1 MAKETSEFEI
11 DTTQEAVQEF
21 TGQTKNYQT
30 SLDRDLM
37 ERPGQEAGQ
46 EPVSGEPA
54 EAEPDNE
61 TEVDEDRQPEDVRDS
76 DDEEEL
82 GELEV
87 ETPESGDQRPRGS
100 IQRGRRARRGK
111 GRNQQQAPQFHA
123 DRDNDQAASNESHAP
138 AENQDG
144 ETGSE
149 ASGDE
154 PEEPDGTGETKP
166 NYDQDL
172 SGAVAG
178 TPGGGEAVQQPDAT
192 GAEGDDAAGETKPN
206 QDPYVSSAV
215 AGTPGD
221 GEAVQQPDATGA
233 EVGDAAGE
241 TKPNQNQE
249 EQNQDQAEQ
258 NQNQEELSQA
268 DRNRRNFLRQMWG
281 TSWEAVLGAATKAQ
295 MWWQRDPEKP
305 GKAKYGAVLGA
316 AAVCYAAYKAPEI
329 IDAVQGGEATAGSPV
344 GESGGIPVNPGESA
358 PEAAPDAAGGQAGGT
373 LEEVAPE
380 ARARF
385 GELAGDQVDITI
397 PKGSNVWDQLE
408 LAVDQRADVS
418 FERKQEI
425 VDAMVDQMRAEY
437 PGQDLSHVHPG
448 DSFSV
453 ELPGGEV
460 TADSAPGGESSSAPV
475 DAAETAP
482 DAASETAGGQV
493 SETASLEATP
503 DTGGGQAGETASLDA
518 APDAAEGQ
526 TSQIA
531 APDGTEGQTGE
542 TISAEVNG
550 GQAEGTLGEVS
561 PEAQARF
568 GELAGERVD
577 ITVPEDSNVRDQL
590 EMAVDQRTDVMDI
603 ARKQE
608 MVDAMVDQLQ
618 TEYPSQNL
626 DYAHTGDSFSIHLPA

>member
-1 MAKETSEFEI
+1 MAKETSQFDI

-37 ERPGQEAGQ
+37 ERPGREAGQ
-46 EPVSGEPA
+46 DPVSGEPV
-54 EAEPDNE
+54 ETEPDNE
-61 TEVDEDRQPEDVRDS
+61 AGPDEDREPDNEAEADENQQPEEARDP
-76 DDEEEL
+76 DDKKEL
-82 GELEV
+82 GESEA

-111 GRNQQQAPQFHA
+111 GRDQQQAAQFHA
-123 DRDNDQAASNESHAP
+123 DRDNDQAASNESHAST
-138 AENQDG
+138 ENQDG

-154 PEEPDGTGETKP
+154 PEEPDATGET
-166 NYDQDL
+166 
-172 SGAVAG
+172 
-178 TPGGGEAVQQPDAT
+178 E
-192 GAEGDDAAGETKPN
+192 PN
-206 QDPYVSSAV
+206 QDPYVISAV
-215 AGTPGD
+215 AGAPGD
-221 GEAVQQPDATGA
+221 NESVQEPEVAGA
-233 EVGDAAGE
+233 EVDDAAGE
-241 TKPNQNQE
+241 AEQNQVQAE
-249 EQNQDQAEQ
+249 QNQDQAEQNQDQAEQNQDQAEQ

-268 DRNRRNFLRQMWG
+268 DRNRRDFLRQMWG
-281 TSWEAVLGAATKAQ
+281 TSQEAVLGAATKAQ

-344 GESGGIPVNPGESA
+344 GEGGGTPVNPGESA
-358 PEAAPDAAGGQAGGT
+358 PEAVPDAAGGQAEGA

-380 ARARF
+380 HRARF

-418 FERKQEI
+418 FDRKQEI
-425 VDAMVDQMRAEY
+425 VDAMVDQMRVEY

-460 TADSAPGGESSSAPV
+460 TADSAPGGESSSGSV
-475 DAAETAP
+475 NSAESTP

-493 SETASLEATP
+493 SEAASVEATP
-503 DTGGGQAGETASLDA
+503 DNGGGQASQTASLDA

-526 TSQIA
+526 TSQTA
-531 APDGTEGQTGE
+531 APDGTEGQTSE
-542 TISAEVNG
+542 TTAAEVNG

-590 EMAVDQRTDVMDI
+590 EMAVDQRTDVVDI

-608 MVDAMVDQLQ
+608 LVDAMVDQLQ

>member
-1 MAKETSEFEI
+1 MAKETSQFDI

-46 EPVSGEPA
+46 DLVSGEPA

-61 TEVDEDRQPEDVRDS
+61 GELVEDRQPEDVRDL
-76 DDEEEL
+76 DNEEEL
-82 GELEV
+82 GESEEESEV

-100 IQRGRRARRGK
+100 RQRGRRGSRHDRQRA
-111 GRNQQQAPQFHA
+111 AQFRA
-123 DRDNDQAASNESHAP
+123 DRDNDQAASDESHTS
-138 AENQDG
+138 AEDQDG
-144 ETGSE
+144 EAVSDV
-149 ASGDE
+149 SGDE
-154 PEEPDGTGETKP
+154 PEEPDATGET
-166 NYDQDL
+166 
-172 SGAVAG
+172 
-178 TPGGGEAVQQPDAT
+178 E
-192 GAEGDDAAGETKPN
+192 PN
-206 QDPYVSSAV
+206 QDPYVTSSV
-215 AGTPGD
+215 AGAPGD
-221 GEAVQQPDATGA
+221 NEAVQEPDATGA
-233 EVGDAAGE
+233 EVDDAADE
-241 TKPNQNQE
+241 AAQNQGQE
-249 EQNQDQAEQ
+249 EQNQDQAEQNQGQEEQ

-268 DRNRRNFLRQMWG
+268 DRNRRDFLRQMWG
-281 TSWEAVLGAATKAQ
+281 TSREAVLGATTKAQ

-305 GKAKYGAVLGA
+305 GKAKYGVVLGA
-316 AAVCYAAYKAPEI
+316 IAVYAAYKTVPEA
-329 IDAVQGGEATAGSPV
+329 IDAVQGGEAAAGSPM
-344 GESGGIPVNPGESA
+344 GESGSTPVNPGESA
-358 PEAAPDAAGGQAGGT
+358 PEAAPDVAGGQAGQT
-373 LEEVAPE
+373 AEEVAPQ
-380 ARARF
+380 AQDRF

-418 FERKQEI
+418 FDRKQEI
-425 VDAMVDQMRAEY
+425 VDAMVDQMRVEY

-482 DAASETAGGQV
+482 DAASETGGGQV
-493 SETASLEATP
+493 SEAASLEATP
-503 DTGGGQAGETASLDA
+503 DNGGGQTGETASLDA

-526 TSQIA
+526 AGETA
-531 APDGTEGQTGE
+531 APDGTEGQTGQ
-542 TISAEVNG
+542 TVAAEVNG
-550 GQAEGTLGEVS
+550 GQAEGTVGEVS

-577 ITVPEDSNVRDQL
+577 ITVPEGGNVRDQL
-590 EMAVDQRTDVMDI
+590 EMAVDQRTDVVDI